1 MLALLSLV
9 LATTVWVLGLVDSV
23 SKPSVAPALSLE
35 QQELALLAEPKVP
48 APLQSLLVGADPGA
62 ALLNSLRQTPLDR
75 LDDRQALLFAAL
87 ESDPESLGTL
97 RQAAPRADAFVELQK
112 ALTDL
117 DARDVSADDRA
128 RLLTQ
133 APDPL
138 VRRLACEALG
148 GDPTS

>member
-1 MLALLSLV
+1 MLLALLSLV

-48 APLQSLLVGADPGA
+48 APLQSLLVGADPSA

-87 ESDPESLGTL
+87 ESDPEFLRTL
-97 RQAAPRADAFVELQK
+97 RQVAPQVDGLQTSG
-112 ALTDL
+112 LTDPV
-117 DARDVSADDRA
+117 AAMSWPKIV
-128 RLLTQ
+128 
-133 APDPL
+133 PG
-138 VRRLACEALG
+138 C
-148 GDPTS
+148 